1 MPGYDRTGPWG
12 QGPRSGGGFGFC
24 GTPAQDSE
32 TDPRGYGRGF
42 GPGGGS
48 GLQRGFRRGS
58 CFFGRGRNAVGFGPR
73 WAAERIQPEPAK
85 PSLEAEAA
93 DLRRRLEAIEQ
104 RLAGMEGRGAE
115 PKEI

>member
-12 QGPRSGGGFGFC
+12 QGPRTGGGFGFC
-24 GTPAQDSE
+24 GPQAQDA
-32 TDPRGYGRGF
+32 DADARFYGREF
-42 GPGGGS
+42 GRGGRGQ
-48 GLQRGFRRGS
+48 QRGFRRGF
-58 CFFGRGRNAVGFGPR
+58 CYFGRGRNAVGFGPR
-73 WAAERIQPEPAK
+73 WTAERIQPEPAK

-115 PKEI
+115 PKEV